1 MGHLTL
7 SFLGS
12 FQVKLDDRS
21 IIDFRYEKVRL
32 LLIYLVMT
40 AASPQSREKLAVLL
54 WPNRSEARSN
64 LRKALSTLRQVLGEE
79 ISPFLLSTR
88 NTIQFNPHSS
98 YRLDVEVFTAH
109 LHACTL
115 HPHPSES
122 CLDCMAQLQQAI
134 AAYRG
139 SFLEQVSLPES
150 EAFEEWVSLTR
161 DCLHRQAVT
170 ACTLLTHSF
179 EQQQNWEQAQIYAQ
193 RLLELEP
200 TLETAHQSL
209 MRILTQQGQRSVAL
223 QQFNRCCQ
231 ILKAELGTEP
241 LAATIALFEQIRA
254 GVQLHSA
261 AVPASDA
268 ISLPEP
274 FEEDGLISDQSVLKR
289 SASVKLDRGGAQ
301 ALRNRSKLLDKV
313 YSFWIQGVLEN
324 SLHHAILIDL
334 GLEDR
339 PNAVVQPWNLL
350 IQPLNPPQPAQPLE
364 THILD
369 AYEKFKGTLLILG
382 DPGAGKTTMLLELA
396 RSLID
401 QAKQDLDHPIPVVF
415 NLSSWAA
422 QPQSIEQWLVNEL
435 QTRYQIPQRIG
446 QAWIEKAE
454 ILPLLDGLDEVAL
467 AQRQACVEAINQFQL
482 QNWLNPL
489 VVCSRTA
496 DYEALGDRLQLQGA
510 VVVQSMQPTQVD
522 AYFDCLGNQ
531 VAKTALAQN
540 PSLQE
545 LVNTPLMASIMAI
558 AYEQIPVQSLDSLDQ
573 WRNHLFDSY
582 IQRMLIHRGQDQ
594 RYAPEQVTAWL
605 QWLAN
610 HLVQRSQTAFFIE
623 QLQPNWLLSIDQRLF
638 SISEIFAVGLLY
650 GLAGGLGAGVQS
662 GLATGWADGIIPWLQ
677 SGLRGMLYGLGIG
690 VLSGIVVTMAIGGV
704 TLLTDR
710 KPIVTAAEQPRS
722 IWYGVRYGVA
732 AAAQG
737 IAIGLVFE
745 PKLGICFALPT
756 FVAAAIGAWRN
767 YRPGQIT
774 LAELWGW
781 SWSNMKLGI
790 LPGLMLSAMFGFGNW
805 LNYGSVAGWIVGLS
819 VGVISLVNFG
829 LTGAEIETKTVP
841 NQGIHNSAR
850 NAMTISLAFGVP
862 FGLAH
867 AIGYGLSL
875 DWAGGIGYGI
885 TAGALGCTAYW
896 VKCGGL
902 ACIQHSIVRYL
913 LFRSGVIPWNYGQF
927 LDHAAD
933 RILLRKVGGGYI
945 FIHRLLLEHFA
956 LQNRIELI

>member
-1 MGHLTL
+1 M
-7 SFLGS
+7 
-12 FQVKLDDRS
+12 
-21 IIDFRYEKVRL
+21 
-32 LLIYLVMT
+32 
-40 AASPQSREKLAVLL
+40 
-54 WPNRSEARSN
+54 
-64 LRKALSTLRQVLGEE
+64 
-79 ISPFLLSTR
+79 
-88 NTIQFNPHSS
+88 
-98 YRLDVEVFTAH
+98 
-109 LHACTL
+109 
-115 HPHPSES
+115 
-122 CLDCMAQLQQAI
+122 
-134 AAYRG
+134 
-139 SFLEQVSLPES
+139 
-150 EAFEEWVSLTR
+150 
-161 DCLHRQAVT
+161 
-170 ACTLLTHSF
+170 
-179 EQQQNWEQAQIYAQ
+179 
-193 RLLELEP
+193 
-200 TLETAHQSL
+200 
-209 MRILTQQGQRSVAL
+209 
-223 QQFNRCCQ
+223 
-231 ILKAELGTEP
+231 
-241 LAATIALFEQIRA
+241 
-254 GVQLHSA
+254 
-261 AVPASDA
+261 
-268 ISLPEP
+268 
-274 FEEDGLISDQSVLKR
+274 
-289 SASVKLDRGGAQ
+289 
-301 ALRNRSKLLDKV
+301 
-313 YSFWIQGVLEN
+313 
-324 SLHHAILIDL
+324 
-334 GLEDR
+334 
-339 PNAVVQPWNLL
+339 
-350 IQPLNPPQPAQPLE
+350 
-364 THILD
+364 
-369 AYEKFKGTLLILG
+369 
-382 DPGAGKTTMLLELA
+382 
-396 RSLID
+396 
-401 QAKQDLDHPIPVVF
+401 
-415 NLSSWAA
+415 
-422 QPQSIEQWLVNEL
+422 
-435 QTRYQIPQRIG
+435 
-446 QAWIEKAE
+446 
-454 ILPLLDGLDEVAL
+454 PLLDGLDEVAL